1 MDIPFSNP
9 SMANL
14 GQILGNL
21 AEPLALTGCLVTARY
36 LDFLAAGGLAGYL
49 AGKLARG
56 SAGGK
61 SVLTLLPACSA
72 HFTRLPGPFCS
83 PAHPVLPA
91 GPTHFP
97 RLPGS
102 WLVPGAGR
110 WGGAIWQSGA
120 PLQPI
125 LELRGRSV
133 GHDRR
138 RQMTTG
144 SQSLSN

>member
-61 SVLTLLPACSA
+61 SVLTSVNG
-72 HFTRLPGPFCS
+72 R
-83 PAHPVLPA
+83 VLVRSDTWV
-91 GPTHFP
+91 GLT
-97 RLPGS
+97 L
-102 WLVPGAGR
+102 
-110 WGGAIWQSGA
+110 IWVFHNVA
-120 PLQPI
+120 
-125 LELRGRSV
+125 
-133 GHDRR
+133 
-138 RQMTTG
+138 
-144 SQSLSN
+144 